1 MRRAAVVAMLALS
14 SAIMAGLLYAQG
26 PSLELWITTSVEAG
40 VVAGLGVQPRLA
52 FGPDNDEA
60 MAAINVGDS
69 KVYQRME
76 GGGEAFTEG
85 TAWLI
90 RGLHD

>member
-1 MRRAAVVAMLALS
+1 MRRAAVVAMLAVG
-14 SAIMAGLLYAQG
+14 SAIMAGLLYAHS
-26 PSLELWITTSVEAG
+26 PSLELWITTSDEAG
-40 VVAGLGVQPRLA
+40 VVAGLGAQPRLA

-76 GGGEAFTEG
+76 GGSAAFTEG